1 MTHRLRFY
9 ERLIITMKKFSVL
22 LLVVF
27 AVMSFSAVYAQEPVT
42 LHMTWYDDGNEGTV
56 MRALLDKF
64 EADNADIKVQMD
76 TVDYATGIQKTLPVQ
91 IQAGQGPDIARMTA
105 FTTLTDYYLDMRDLV
120 KDADYWDKSFPAIA
134 MQAMRPAGDTTG
146 LYGYPDS
153 FTITGPFI
161 NKTLFD
167 QAKIDVPTGDT
178 TWEQWTDIAKQVADA
193 TETSYAIAI
202 DRSGHRIAGP
212 AISDGATFFDKD
224 GNVTIDTPGFRDF
237 ANLFIKWHT
246 DNITPTD
253 VWISN
258 SNSYAAAADYF
269 INSQLVFYMSGSWQ
283 VSNFAQNI
291 GDKFDWEAVQNPT
304 GPGGSTGMPG
314 GAVIMALKE
323 TQHPNEV
330 ARVMDYL
337 VQHDVQAEYAAKT
350 LFIPGHLG
358 LASEGVEYDTD
369 NASAKQSLNAF
380 LAQLPNISEQAYAL
394 NFHPQNSAIFN
405 AVRDRLAQ
413 VLTGELTLD
422 DAIVKMQA
430 DADAAIAAAKGA

>member
-1 MTHRLRFY
+1 
-9 ERLIITMKKFSVL
+9 
-22 LLVVF
+22 
-27 AVMSFSAVYAQEPVT
+27 
-42 LHMTWYDDGNEGTV
+42 
-56 MRALLDKF
+56 
-64 EADNADIKVQMD
+64 
-76 TVDYATGIQKTLPVQ
+76 
-91 IQAGQGPDIARMTA
+91 
-105 FTTLTDYYLDMRDLV
+105 
-120 KDADYWDKSFPAIA
+120 
-134 MQAMRPAGDTTG
+134 MRPAGDTTG

-167 QAKIDVPTGDT
+167 QAKIDVPTEAT

-193 TETSYAIAI
+193 TQTSYAIAI
-202 DRSGHRIAGP
+202 DRSGHRVAGP

-269 INSQLVFYMSGSWQ
+269 INGQLVFYMSGSWQ

-291 GDKFDWEAVQNPT
+291 GDKFDWEAVPNPT

-337 VQHDVQAEYAAKT
+337 VQNDVQAEYAAKT

-380 LAQLPNISEQAYAL
+380 LAQLPNISEQAYQL